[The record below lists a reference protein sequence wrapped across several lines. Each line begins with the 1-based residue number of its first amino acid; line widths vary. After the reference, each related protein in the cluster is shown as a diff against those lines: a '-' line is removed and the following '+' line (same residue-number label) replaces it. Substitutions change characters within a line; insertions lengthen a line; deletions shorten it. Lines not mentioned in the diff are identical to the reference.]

1 MTSEVADITV
11 EALAP
16 HFDLYDSEHRKR
28 LWEVVEYGRTS
39 DNPIIKTDADDGYF
53 IVTRYDDL
61 RAIANDPDTFS
72 SAEPALRGLP
82 VPLPPVSE
90 DPPIHKD
97 YRKILNP
104 YFSRSYLIR
113 FTDDMRAAA
122 RELLDP
128 LVGTGQME
136 FMHDYALP
144 YTAMNMARVIL
155 GETDKERV
163 KRAGVAMLR
172 LSTEGTR
179 EAWFD
184 VAQIAADF
192 LQDRAK
198 AGFDGD
204 DLLSAVV
211 NGKVLDRPLTLE
223 QQVGV
228 VTTMFAGGLDTVRAA
243 LGNITRHIA
252 QDPGMEQRVRN
263 PDWTRADLDEL
274 LRLESPILFLART
287 VTRDTEVNGCPMKA
301 GDRVALHFGS
311 ANRDA
316 EYFDDADELQFDRE
330 RNPHLAFGIG
340 IHRCLGLHFA
350 RLQIE
355 IGIEEFLSRVTN
367 IRVPEG
373 VDVELSSGIAFTPE
387 RLPLEFDVR

>member
-1 MTSEVADITV
+1 MTSEVADIPV

-16 HFDLYDSEHRKR
+16 HFDLYDPDHRKR
-28 LWEVVEYGRTS
+28 LWEVVDYARTS
-39 DNPIIKTDADDGYF
+39 MNPIIKTDADDGYF

-61 RAIANDPDTFS
+61 RAIAGDPETFS

-104 YFSRSYLIR
+104 YFSHSYLVR
-113 FTDDMRAAA
+113 FSDDIRAAA
-122 RELLDP
+122 GEILDP
-128 LVGTGQME
+128 LVETGRME

-144 YTAMNMARVIL
+144 FTAMNMTRVIL
-155 GETDKERV
+155 GETNKERV

-172 LSTEGTR
+172 LSNEGTP
-179 EAWFD
+179 EAWYD
-184 VAQIAADF
+184 VAQIAAEF
-192 LQDRAK
+192 LQERAK

-204 DLLSAVV
+204 DMLSALA
-211 NGKVLDRPLTLE
+211 NGTLMDRPLTFEE
-223 QQVGV
+223 QIGV

-243 LGNITRHIA
+243 LGNIARHIA
-252 QDPGMEQRVRN
+252 QDPGMEERVRN
-263 PDWTRADLDEL
+263 PDWTRTDLDEF

-301 GDRVALHFGS
+301 GDRLALHFGS

-316 EYFDDADELQFDRE
+316 DYFDDAGELQFERE

-355 IGIEEFLSRVTN
+355 LGMEEFLSRVTN

-373 VDVELSSGIAFTPE
+373 VEVELSNGVAFTPE
-387 RLPLEFDVR
+387 KLPLEFDAR